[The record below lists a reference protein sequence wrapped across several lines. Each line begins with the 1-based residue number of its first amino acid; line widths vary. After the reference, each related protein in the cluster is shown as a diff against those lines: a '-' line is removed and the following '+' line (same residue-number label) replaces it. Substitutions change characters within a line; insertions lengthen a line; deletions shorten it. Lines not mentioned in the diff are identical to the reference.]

1 MDEITFLAKR
11 VKLTFALEFTGPSEN
26 LSLHQQKQNH
36 AVNNMVY
43 NNFHGYLKLKGQI
56 PWTCFSQKQLQRW
69 LY

>member
-36 AVNNMVY
+36 AVNNM
-43 NNFHGYLKLKGQI
+43 GYKDMIFMVSRSYGGREKKSNLRTSKMA
-56 PWTCFSQKQLQRW
+56 TT
-69 LY
+69 